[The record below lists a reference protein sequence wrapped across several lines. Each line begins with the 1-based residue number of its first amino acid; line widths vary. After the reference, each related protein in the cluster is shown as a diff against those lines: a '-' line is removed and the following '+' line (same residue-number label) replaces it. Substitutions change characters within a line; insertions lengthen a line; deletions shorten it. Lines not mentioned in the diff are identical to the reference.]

1 MPAEHTVAQ
10 ILAAEGITG
19 YPQDLRQLSAK
30 ELRALFAFASSGKIN
45 ATRVIK
51 NLIWQAYTAIRD
63 GRRAPIAGNLRS
75 FWYTDIKPVLS
86 RLEVPVEG
94 RRATE
99 LVYDAFVELVTRHHL
114 FHYRDLGFLDE
125 GAQTR
130 AGGQANGTVI
140 LFAEKDGRFAL
151 VREIAQAYDATAL
164 ALGGYPSSL
173 ATESLVHALQQAGVL
188 AARPALQLFAVVD
201 YDPSG
206 YWIAREFAAQLQA
219 FGIQEVTLHPLI
231 RPERLT
237 TEQVALGRYT
247 LPTGSKT
254 TNWVRETGGIDGEP
268 YGLEADAFAPDV
280 IRAAFVAEATPYLR
294 AFRPLDGLCALLEE
308 TARRRPDVL
317 PLDAVV
323 AQLAAIEPGELLALA
338 RHLRPRLL
346 QLRAASGSGG
356 GAYCADERRG
366 AAGAGATLARAAR
379 CRGLTRR
386 ARGIR
391 QGPRQK
397 LYG

>member
-1 MPAEHTVAQ
+1 M
-10 ILAAEGITG
+10 LAAEGITD
-19 YPQDLRQLSAK
+19 YPQDLRQLSAA
-30 ELRALFAFASSGKIN
+30 ELLDLFAFASSGKIN

-51 NLIWQAYTAIRD
+51 NLIWQAYTTIHD
-63 GRRAPIAGNLRS
+63 GQRAPIAGNLRS

-86 RLEVPVEG
+86 RLGVPVEG

-114 FHYRDLGFLDE
+114 FHYRNLGFLDE

-130 AGGQANGTVI
+130 AVGQTNGTVI

-173 ATESLVHALQQAGVL
+173 ATEYLVHALQQAGVL
-188 AARPALQLFAVVD
+188 AERPALQLFSVVD

-219 FGIQEVTLHPLI
+219 FGIQEVTVHPLI

-247 LPTGSKT
+247 LPRGSKT

-280 IRAAFVAEATPYLR
+280 IRAAFLAAATPYLR
-294 AFRPLDGLCALLEE
+294 AFRPLDGLCTLLEE
-308 TARRRPDVL
+308 TAQWRLDGLTLNAVVEQL
-317 PLDAVV
+317 AQLDA
-323 AQLAAIEPGELLALA
+323 AALLALA
-338 RHLRPRLL
+338 RHLRTRLAPGGDIPTPAVAERIVRMSAEEL
-346 QLRAASGSGG
+346 QELGQRLR
-356 GAYCADERRG
+356 ERLV
-366 AAGAGATLARAAR
+366 AGMD
-379 CRGLTRR
+379 
-386 ARGIR
+386 
-391 QGPRQK
+391 
-397 LYG
+397 